1 MRQAEAIEPG
11 LVQVTRHS
19 DVDLDSAFAST
30 PPRLLRIAA
39 SLAGADGA
47 EDVVQDTYEDP
58 ASNLRGGAL
67 PLPPMAGVGGIG
79 GRALAK
85 RLGRVGV
92 WSFALQRQTAADA
105 GASIRALERLGIPAV
120 WIPESVGSKDVMA
133 HAALLLGASEK
144 AIVAPGIASIY
155 ARDPMAMA
163 NGAKA
168 LADAYPGRF
177 VLGIGVSHAPS
188 VQVRGNDYGK
198 PIETMTAY
206 LDAMAAASYAGPEPD
221 APVPLVLAALGP
233 RMLELAA
240 SRADGAHP
248 YFVPVEHTPIAR
260 KALGAEPCLAV
271 EQTAVLS
278 TDPVEGRRIGRA
290 FARHYLALPN
300 YANNLRR
307 LGWSDEDIAN
317 DGSDR
322 LIDAVIAWGDVDA
335 IVSRVKAHL
344 DRGADHVCVQLR
356 VDSSADPALAGYA
369 ELASALLA
377 L

>member
-1 MRQAEAIEPG
+1 MP
-11 LVQVTRHS
+11 
-19 DVDLDSAFAST
+19 
-30 PPRLLRIAA
+30 
-39 SLAGADGA
+39 
-47 EDVVQDTYEDP
+47 
-58 ASNLRGGAL
+58 
-67 PLPPMAGVGGIG
+67 VGGFG
-79 GRALAK
+79 GRNLAE

-92 WSFALQRQTAADA
+92 WSFALQRMPAA
-105 GASIRALERLGIPAV
+105 GAGTAVRDLEALGYPAI
-120 WIPESVGSKDVMA
+120 WIPESLGSKDVMA
-133 HAALLLGASEK
+133 HAALLLGASERM
-144 AIVAPGIASIY
+144 IIAPGIANIH

-168 LADAYPGRF
+168 LAEAFPGRF

-188 VQVRGNDYGK
+188 VKLRGGDYGK
-198 PIETMTAY
+198 PIAQMTAY
-206 LDAMAAASYAGPEPD
+206 LDAMAGAQYAGPEP
-221 APVPLVLAALGP
+221 AEAVPLVLAALGP

-240 SRADGAHP
+240 ERADGAHP

-260 KALGAEPCLAV
+260 ERLGTEPCLAV

-278 TDPVEGRRIGRA
+278 TDPDEARRVGRG

-307 LGWSDEDIAN
+307 LGWSDDDIAN

-322 LIDAVIAWGDVDA
+322 LIDAVIAWGSVDD

-344 DRGADHVCVQLR
+344 DAGADHVCLQLR
-356 VDSSADPALAGYA
+356 VASSSDPAVEGYR
-369 ELASALLA
+369 ELASSLLE

>member
-1 MRQAEAIEPG
+1 
-11 LVQVTRHS
+11 
-19 DVDLDSAFAST
+19 
-30 PPRLLRIAA
+30 
-39 SLAGADGA
+39 
-47 EDVVQDTYEDP
+47 
-58 ASNLRGGAL
+58 
-67 PLPPMAGVGGIG
+67 MAGIGGIG
-79 GRALAK
+79 GRALSA

-92 WSFALQRQTAADA
+92 WSFALQRLTAADA
-105 GASIRALERLGIPAV
+105 GAAMQEFERLGFSSV
-120 WIPESVGSKDVMA
+120 WMPESVGSKDVMA
-133 HAALLLGASEK
+133 HAALLLGASDR

-163 NGAKA
+163 GGAKA
-168 LADAYPGRF
+168 LAEAYPGRF

-188 VQVRGNDYGK
+188 VKLRGGDYGK

-206 LDAMAAASYAGPEPD
+206 LDAMDAASYAGPEPSE
-221 APVPLVLAALGP
+221 PVPLVLAALGP

-240 SRADGAHP
+240 SRTDGAHP

-260 KALGAEPCLAV
+260 AALGPEPCLAV

-278 TDPVEGRRIGRA
+278 TDPAEARRIGRA

-322 LIDAVIAWGDVDA
+322 MIDAVIAWGDVDA

-344 DRGADHVCVQLR
+344 DAGADHVCVQLR

-369 ELASALLA
+369 ELASALLS